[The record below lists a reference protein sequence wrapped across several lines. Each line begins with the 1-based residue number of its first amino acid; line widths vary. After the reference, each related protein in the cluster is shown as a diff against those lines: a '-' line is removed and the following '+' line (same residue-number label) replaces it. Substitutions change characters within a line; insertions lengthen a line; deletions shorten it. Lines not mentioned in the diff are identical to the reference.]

1 MEQRP
6 TVRDVLAFHRVDRA
20 AYERLLS
27 LGAGP
32 QPARDAVA
40 LLMWLDRSVGADA
53 VASVCLQ
60 VRTPADAAR
69 LVSDALAVLHGVAWP
84 RLVHG
89 AASATPLPV
98 VCGGCGGTVAS
109 GARRFLN
116 LVPRGADPRR
126 GVADVLGGVGAL
138 VFDDRL
144 HALLRRYEDDGGAL
158 PPELAAPYRGGRG
171 DDDAAEEDGGERSLF
186 ITFSK
191 GFPLTREEIEGYFT
205 EYVAP

>member
-20 AYERLLS
+20 AYEHLLS

-69 LVSDALAVLHGVAWP
+69 LVSDALASSPG
-84 RLVHG
+84 
-89 AASATPLPV
+89 TPLP
-98 VCGGCGGTVAS
+98 VCGGCGGAVAS
-109 GARRFLN
+109 GSRRFLH
-116 LVPRGADPRR
+116 LVPRGADTRR

-144 HALLRRYEDDGGAL
+144 HALLRRHEEGGGAL

-171 DDDAAEEDGGERSLF
+171 DDGAAEEDGGERSLF

>member
-20 AYERLLS
+20 AYEHLLS

-69 LVSDALAVLHGVAWP
+69 LVSDALAVIHGVAWP
-84 RLVHG
+84 RLQG
-89 AASATPLPV
+89 AASPGTPLP
-98 VCGGCGGTVAS
+98 VCGGCGGAVAS
-109 GARRFLN
+109 GACRFLD
-116 LVPRGADPRR
+116 LFPRGADPRR
-126 GVADVLGGVGAL
+126 GVADVLGSVGAL

-144 HALLRRYEDDGGAL
+144 HALLRRYEDGGGAL

-171 DDDAAEEDGGERSLF
+171 DDGAAEEDGGERSLF

>member
-1 MEQRP
+1 MEHP

-53 VASVCLQ
+53 VASVCAQ
-60 VRTPADAAR
+60 VRAPADAAR

-84 RLVHG
+84 RGLQ
-89 AASATPLPV
+89 AQAS
-98 VCGGCGGTVAS
+98 VCGGCGGAV
-109 GARRFLN
+109 ARRFLD

-126 GVADVLGGVGAL
+126 GVADVLEGVGAL

-144 HALLRRYEDDGGAL
+144 HALLRRYEEDGGAEL
-158 PPELAAPYRGGRG
+158 PPELAAPYRGRRDGAA
-171 DDDAAEEDGGERSLF
+171 AAEEEDGEVDGGGRSLF

-191 GFPLTREEIEGYFT
+191 GFPLTRDEIEGYFT